1 MLQAVINAFKIA
13 DLRRKILFT
22 LAMLVVFRFV
32 AHIPVPGVD
41 LEAIRN
47 LLQPGQPGEGNDLSG
62 IFNVLNIFSGGALKN
77 FSVAAMGV
85 YPYITASIIIQLLT
99 GVIPRLT
106 ELSKEGEAGRNQI
119 NKYTHWLTIPLAA
132 LQAFGQ
138 TQLLQSQFQALP
150 SFGLFGPNWLAS
162 LVVIISLV
170 AGTMFLVWVGELITE
185 RGIGQG
191 ISIIIFGGIVSGIP
205 AQLVTLWT
213 TGDAGAG
220 IFSVAL
226 YIILGLITVVGI
238 ILINEGQ
245 RRIPVHYSRS
255 IMRGGRMMRQAGSS
269 FIPLRVNSSGM
280 IPLIFALS
288 IMSFPAIV
296 AGFFTTSQTGWVH
309 DVALAIY
316 QFFQPTSLPYNLVY
330 FLMVVLFT
338 FFYTSV
344 VFQQQ
349 RIAENL
355 QKSGGAVPGI
365 RPGANTDRFLTTVLT
380 RITVAGALFL
390 GTVAIAPYLASIITG
405 IAALTFS
412 STALLIVVGVAIDT
426 MKQLEAQLLM
436 RRYEG
441 FINR

>member
-1 MLQAVINAFKIA
+1 MLQAVINAFKIG

-22 LAMLVVFRFV
+22 LAMLIIFRFV

-41 LEAIRN
+41 FAALNRAFDPNNNQFGGLFNI
-47 LLQPGQPGEGNDLSG
+47 LS
-62 IFNVLNIFSGGALKN
+62 IFSGGALSS
-77 FSVAAMGV
+77 FSVSAMGV

-119 NKYTHWLTIPLAA
+119 NKYTYWLTIPLAA

-138 TQLLQSQFQALP
+138 VQLLNSQFRALP
-150 SFGLFGPNWLAS
+150 NFGLFGPNWFYSLTVIVS
-162 LVVIISLV
+162 LVC
-170 AGTMFLVWVGELITE
+170 GTMFLIWIGELITE
-185 RGIGQG
+185 NGIGQG
-191 ISIIIFGGIVSGIP
+191 ISIIIFGGIVARIP
-205 AQLVTLWT
+205 AQILQLGQTSS
-213 TGDAGAG
+213 TGANV
-220 IFSVAL
+220 FNLAL
-226 YIILGLITVVGI
+226 FIALGLATVVGI

-288 IMSFPAIV
+288 IMAFPAIV
-296 AGFFTTSQTGWVH
+296 SGFFISASTPWVR
-309 DVALAIY
+309 DVATTLY
-316 QFFQPTSLPYNLVY
+316 SFFQPSTVQYNLVY
-330 FLMVVLFT
+330 FLMVVVFT

-344 VFQQQ
+344 VFNQQ

-355 QKSGGAVPGI
+355 QKSGGSVPGI
-365 RPGANTDRFLTTVLT
+365 RPGPNTDRFLNTVLT
-380 RITVAGALFL
+380 RITVAGAVFL
-390 GTVAIAPYLASIITG
+390 GVVAIAPWLASLITG
-405 IAALTFS
+405 VQLLNFTA
-412 STALLIVVGVAIDT
+412 TALLILVGVAIDT

>member
-1 MLQAVINAFKIA
+1 MLQAVLNAFKIA

-22 LAMLVVFRFV
+22 LAMLVVFRVV
-32 AHIPVPGVD
+32 AHVPVPTVD
-41 LEAIRN
+41 LTQLNRAFSDTQYGG
-47 LLQPGQPGEGNDLSG
+47 L
-62 IFNVLNIFSGGALKN
+62 FNVLNIFSGGTLQN
-77 FSVAAMGV
+77 FSVVAMGV

-106 ELSKEGEAGRNQI
+106 ELSKEGETGRNQL
-119 NKYTHWLTIPLAA
+119 NKYTLWLTVPLAA

-138 TQLLQSQFQALP
+138 AQLLHSQFNALP
-150 SFGLFGPNWLAS
+150 DFGLIGPNALNSWTI
-162 LVVIISLV
+162 IISLV
-170 AGTMFLVWVGELITE
+170 CGTMFLTWLGERITE
-185 RGIGQG
+185 DGIGQG
-191 ISIIIFGGIVSGIP
+191 ISIIIFGGILARLPYQAVQLFQGGSGP
-205 AQLVTLWT
+205 
-213 TGDAGAG
+213 G
-220 IFSVAL
+220 IFSIAL
-226 YIILGLITVVGI
+226 FGALGLATIIGI
-238 ILINEGQ
+238 VLINEGQ

-269 FIPLRVNSSGM
+269 FIPLRVNSAGM

-296 AGFFTTSQTGWVH
+296 AGFFTASQTAWVQQA
-309 DVALAIY
+309 ALFVY
-316 QFFQPTSLPYNLVY
+316 GLFQPNTLFYSVIYFTLV
-330 FLMVVLFT
+330 VAFT

-344 VFQQQ
+344 QFSQQ

-355 QKSGGAVPGI
+355 QKQGGSVPGI
-365 RPGANTDRFLTTVLT
+365 RPGPNTDRFLNTVVN

-390 GTVAIAPYLASIITG
+390 GIVAIAPWLGSVVTG
-405 IAALTFS
+405 VSALLFS

>member
-22 LAMLVVFRFV
+22 LAMLVVFRLV
-32 AHIPVPGVD
+32 AHVPVPGVD
-41 LEAIRN
+41 FAALRTALDPANGDAGGIGG
-47 LLQPGQPGEGNDLSG
+47 LL
-62 IFNVLNIFSGGALKN
+62 NVLSIFSGGALTS
-77 FSVAAMGV
+77 FSVATMGV

-106 ELSKEGEAGRNQI
+106 ELSKEGESGRNQI
-119 NKYTHWLTIPLAA
+119 NKYTHWLTLPLAT

-138 TQLLQSQFQALP
+138 AQLLQNQFRALP
-150 SFGLFGPNWLAS
+150 SFGLFGPNWFYSIVVIAS
-162 LVVIISLV
+162 LVT
-170 AGTMFLVWVGELITE
+170 GTMFLVWIGELITE
-185 RGIGQG
+185 NGIGQG
-191 ISIIIFGGIVSGIP
+191 ISIIIFGGIVSRIP
-205 AQLVTLWT
+205 GQIFQLGQ
-213 TGDAGAG
+213 TGSTGTS
-220 IFSVAL
+220 IFSLAL
-226 YIILGLITVVGI
+226 FVVIGLVTVVGI
-238 ILINEGQ
+238 ILVNEGQ

-296 AGFFTTSQTGWVH
+296 SGFFIASPTGWVR
-309 DVALAIY
+309 DVATTLY
-316 QFFQPTSLPYNLVY
+316 GFFQPNTFQYSLVY

-344 VFQQQ
+344 VFNQQ

-355 QKSGGAVPGI
+355 QKSGGSVPGI
-365 RPGANTDRFLTTVLT
+365 RPGPNTDRFLNTVLT
-380 RITVAGALFL
+380 RITVAGAVFL
-390 GTVAIAPYLASIITG
+390 GLVAIAPWIASVITG
-405 IAALTFS
+405 VQLVSFTA
-412 STALLIVVGVAIDT
+412 TALLIVVGVAIDT
-426 MKQLEAQLLM
+426 MKQLESQLLM

>member
-1 MLQAVINAFKIA
+1 MLQAVVNAFKIA
-13 DLRRKILFT
+13 DLRAKILFT
-22 LAMLVVFRFV
+22 LAMLVVFRVV

-41 LEAIRN
+41 FAN
-47 LLQPGQPGEGNDLSG
+47 LNKALDPSGQFGSL
-62 IFNVLNIFSGGALKN
+62 FAVLNIFSGGTLQN

-99 GVIPRLT
+99 GVVPRFT
-106 ELSKEGEAGRNQI
+106 ELSKEGESGRNQL
-119 NKYTHWLTIPLAA
+119 NKYTHWLTVPLAA

-138 TQLLQSQFQALP
+138 AQLLNSQFQALP
-150 SFGLFGPNWLAS
+150 GFGLFGSQWLQSWVVIAS
-162 LVVIISLV
+162 LVT
-170 AGTMFLVWVGELITE
+170 GTLFLVWIGELITE
-185 RGIGQG
+185 NGIGQG
-191 ISIIIFGGIVSGIP
+191 ISIIIFGGIVARLPVQVLQLGQSGS
-205 AQLVTLWT
+205 VGTS
-213 TGDAGAG
+213 
-220 IFSVAL
+220 IFSIAL
-226 YIILGLITVVGI
+226 FIVLGLITIVGI
-238 ILINEGQ
+238 IMINEGQ

-288 IMSFPAIV
+288 IMSFPVIL
-296 AGFFTTSQTGWVH
+296 AGFFTAAQTDWVKN
-309 DVALAIY
+309 AATWIY
-316 QFFQPTSLPYNLVY
+316 TNFQSTTFAYNIIY

-344 VFQQQ
+344 VFSQQ

-355 QKSGGAVPGI
+355 QKSGGAIPGI
-365 RPGANTDRFLTTVLT
+365 RPGPNTDKFLTTVLN

-390 GTVAIAPYLASIITG
+390 GVVAILPWLASIVTG
-405 IAALTFS
+405 VTLLNFS
-412 STALLIVVGVAIDT
+412 ATSLLILVGVAIDT
-426 MKQLEAQLLM
+426 MKQLESQLLM

>member
-1 MLQAVINAFKIA
+1 MLQAVINAFKIG

-22 LAMLVVFRFV
+22 LGMLVIFRV
-32 AHIPVPGVD
+32 IAHIPVPGVD
-41 LEAIRN
+41 FAALNTAFDTSN
-47 LLQPGQPGEGNDLSG
+47 PANQQFGG
-62 IFNVLNIFSGGALKN
+62 ILNVLNIFSGGTLQN

-106 ELSKEGEAGRNQI
+106 ELSKEGETGRNQL
-119 NKYTHWLTIPLAA
+119 NRYTHFLTVPLAA

-138 TQLLQSQFQALP
+138 AGLLNSQFNALP
-150 SFGLFGPNWLAS
+150 KFGVDFLLTIT
-162 LVVIISLV
+162 VIISLV
-170 AGTMFLVWVGELITE
+170 CGTMFLVWLGELITE
-185 RGIGQG
+185 NGIGQG
-191 ISIIIFGGIVSGIP
+191 ISIIIFGGIVARLP
-205 AQLVTLWT
+205 AQVLQLTQS
-213 TGDAGAG
+213 GSGSG
-220 IFSVAL
+220 IFSVVLFAA
-226 YIILGLITVVGI
+226 IGLLTIVGI

-255 IMRGGRMMRQAGSS
+255 IMRGGRMMRQAGTS

-288 IMSFPAIV
+288 IMSFPVIV
-296 AGFFTTSQTGWVH
+296 AGFFTAASTEWVRNA
-309 DVALAIY
+309 ALWVY
-316 QFFQPTSLPYNLVY
+316 GTFQPSSPLYNIVY
-330 FLMVVLFT
+330 FIMVVAFT

-344 VFQQQ
+344 VFAQQ

-365 RPGANTDRFLTTVLT
+365 RPGPNTDRFLNTVLT
-380 RITVAGALFL
+380 RITVAGAFFL
-390 GTVAIAPYLASIITG
+390 GIVAILPWLASLLTG
-405 IAALTFS
+405 TQLLNFS
-412 STALLIVVGVAIDT
+412 STSLLIVVGVAIDT
-426 MKQLEAQLLM
+426 MKQLESQLLM

>member
-1 MLQAVINAFKIA
+1 MLQAVVNAFKIA

-22 LAMLVVFRFV
+22 LAMLGIFRV
-32 AHIPVPGVD
+32 IAHIPVPGVD
-41 LEAIRN
+41 FAQLETAFDPNGQFAGVIN
-47 LLQPGQPGEGNDLSG
+47 L
-62 IFNVLNIFSGGALKN
+62 LNIFSGGTLKN

-99 GVIPRLT
+99 GVIPRFT
-106 ELSKEGEAGRNQI
+106 ELSKEGEAGRNQL
-119 NKYTHWLTIPLAA
+119 NKYTHWLTVPMAA

-138 TQLLQSQFQALP
+138 TQLLNSQFNALP
-150 SFGLFGPNWLAS
+150 GFGLFGPEWLMS
-162 LVVIISLV
+162 LTIIVSMI
-170 AGTMFLVWVGELITE
+170 AGTMFLVWLGELITE
-185 RGIGQG
+185 NGIGQG
-191 ISIIIFGGIVSGIP
+191 ISIIIFGGIVASLP
-205 AQLVTLWT
+205 SQLFQLGQ
-213 TGDAGAG
+213 TGSTGTS
-220 IFSVAL
+220 IFSIVMFIA
-226 YIILGLITVVGI
+226 LGLVTVVGI

-288 IMSFPAIV
+288 IMSFPVIV
-296 AGFFTTSQTGWVH
+296 AGFFTAAQTDWVRNA
-309 DVALAIY
+309 ALWVY
-316 QFFQPTSLPYNLVY
+316 GNFQPTTFQYNLIY
-330 FLMVVLFT
+330 FVMVVLFT

-344 VFQQQ
+344 VFSQQ

-355 QKSGGAVPGI
+355 QKSGGAIPGI
-365 RPGANTDRFLTTVLT
+365 RPGPNTERFLTTVLN

-390 GTVAIAPYLASIITG
+390 GTVAVLPWLVSVITG
-405 IAALTFS
+405 VTLLNFS
-412 STALLIVVGVAIDT
+412 STSLLIVVGVAIDT

>member
-22 LAMLVVFRFV
+22 LAMLVVFRLI
-32 AHIPVPGVD
+32 AHVPVPGANLKALED
-41 LEAIRN
+41 LLDPN
-47 LLQPGQPGEGNDLSG
+47 SSSLGG
-62 IFNVLNIFSGGALKN
+62 IFNILNIFSGGTLKN

-119 NKYTHWLTIPLAA
+119 NKYTHWLTVPLAT

-138 TQLLQSQFQALP
+138 AQLINSQFPGALP
-150 SFGLFGPNWLAS
+150 NFALFGVNWFPS
-162 LVVIISLV
+162 LVVIVSMV
-170 AGTMFLVWVGELITE
+170 CGTMFLVWIGELITE
-185 RGIGQG
+185 KGIGQG
-191 ISIIIFGGIVSGIP
+191 ISIIIFGGIVAGLP
-205 AQLVTLWT
+205 AQLAQLWQGGEA
-213 TGDAGAG
+213 TGTS
-220 IFSVAL
+220 IFSLAIFIV
-226 YIILGLITVVGI
+226 LGLVTVVGI

-288 IMSFPAIV
+288 IMAFPAIV
-296 AGFFTTSQTGWVH
+296 AGFFTASETPWVR
-309 DVALAIY
+309 DVAIALY
-316 QFFQPTSLPYNLVY
+316 GFFQPNTFQYNLIY
-330 FLMVVLFT
+330 FLMVVAFT

-344 VFQQQ
+344 VFNQQ

-365 RPGANTDRFLTTVLT
+365 RPGPNTDRFLNGVLT
-380 RITVAGALFL
+380 RITVAGAVFL
-390 GTVAIAPYLASIITG
+390 GTVAIAPWLASLVTG
-405 IAALTFS
+405 VTVLNFS
-412 STALLIVVGVAIDT
+412 ATALLIVVGVAIDT
-426 MKQLEAQLLM
+426 MKQLESQLLM

-441 FINR
+441 FINK

>member
-1 MLQAVINAFKIA
+1 MLQAVFNAFKIA

-22 LAMLVVFRFV
+22 LAMLVAFRFV
-32 AHIPVPGVD
+32 AHVPVPGVD
-41 LEAIRN
+41 FAALSRAFN
-47 LLQPGQPGEGNDLSG
+47 TPGDVQSV
-62 IFNVLNIFSGGALKN
+62 FNILNIFSGGTLQN

-106 ELSKEGEAGRNQI
+106 ELSKEGEQGRNQM

-138 TQLLQSQFQALP
+138 AQLLHTQFGALP
-150 SFGLFGPNWLAS
+150 NFGLVGPYWLTS
-162 LVVIISLV
+162 WTIIISLI
-170 AGTMFLVWVGELITE
+170 AGTMFLVWLGELITE
-185 RGIGQG
+185 HGIGQG
-191 ISIIIFGGIVSGIP
+191 ISIIIFGGIIARMPTQVT
-205 AQLVTLWT
+205 QLFQGG
-213 TGDAGAG
+213 TGPGL
-220 IFSVAL
+220 FS
-226 YIILGLITVVGI
+226 IILFAALGVATIIGI
-238 ILINEGQ
+238 VLINEGQ

-269 FIPLRVNSSGM
+269 FIPLRVNSAGM

-288 IMSFPAIV
+288 IMAFPSIV
-296 AGFFTTSQTGWVH
+296 ASFFTTSSTEWVR
-309 DVALAIY
+309 VISLAVVN
-316 QFFQPTSLPYNLVY
+316 FFQQNSFTYNVIY
-330 FLMVVLFT
+330 FLMVVAFT

-344 VFQQQ
+344 QFQQQ

-355 QKSGGAVPGI
+355 QKQGGAVPGI
-365 RPGANTDRFLTTVLT
+365 RPGPNTDRFLNTVVT

-390 GTVAIAPYLASIITG
+390 GIVAIAPWLASILTG
-405 IAALTFS
+405 VTTLVFS

>member
-1 MLQAVINAFKIA
+1 MLQAVVNAFKIA

-22 LAMLVVFRFV
+22 LAMLVVFRLV
-32 AHIPVPGVD
+32 AHVPVPGVD
-41 LEAIRN
+41 LTQLRRALEDN
-47 LLQPGQPGEGNDLSG
+47 QYGGL
-62 IFNVLNIFSGGALKN
+62 FNILNIFSGGTLQN

-85 YPYITASIIIQLLT
+85 YPYITATIIIQLLT

-106 ELSKEGEAGRNQI
+106 ELSKEGEAGRNQM
-119 NKYTHWLTIPLAA
+119 NKYMLWLTVPLAA

-138 TQLLQSQFQALP
+138 AQLLHTQFGALP
-150 SFGLFGPNWLAS
+150 NFALTGPNWLNSWTIIVS
-162 LVVIISLV
+162 LVC
-170 AGTMFLVWVGELITE
+170 GTMFLTWLGQLITE
-185 RGIGQG
+185 NGIGQG
-191 ISIIIFGGIVSGIP
+191 ISIIIFGGIVARLPVQVTQMFQSGSGP
-205 AQLVTLWT
+205 
-213 TGDAGAG
+213 G
-220 IFSVAL
+220 IFSIGLFVA
-226 YIILGLITVVGI
+226 IGLVTVVGI
-238 ILINEGQ
+238 VLINEGQ

-269 FIPLRVNSSGM
+269 FIPLRVNSAGM

-288 IMSFPAIV
+288 IMAFPAIV
-296 AGFFTTSQTGWVH
+296 AGFFTAAQTDWVRNT
-309 DVALAIY
+309 ALFLY
-316 QFFQPTSLPYNLVY
+316 GFFQSTTLQYNIIY
-330 FLMVVLFT
+330 FLMVVVFT

-344 VFQQQ
+344 QFSQQ

-355 QKSGGAVPGI
+355 QKQGGAVPGI
-365 RPGANTDRFLTTVLT
+365 RPGPNTDRFLNTVVN

-390 GTVAIAPYLASIITG
+390 GVVAVAPFFASLLTG
-405 IAALTFS
+405 VNALVFS

>member
-1 MLQAVINAFKIA
+1 MLQAVINAFKIG

-22 LAMLVVFRFV
+22 LAMLVIFRIV

-41 LEAIRN
+41 FAAL
-47 LLQPGQPGEGNDLSG
+47 GNALDPNSQFGSL
-62 IFNVLNIFSGGALKN
+62 FNMLNIFSGGTLQN

-106 ELSKEGEAGRNQI
+106 ELSKEGESGRNQL
-119 NKYTHWLTIPLAA
+119 NKYTHWLTVPLAA

-138 TQLLQSQFQALP
+138 TQLLNSQFNALP
-150 SFGLFGPNWLAS
+150 GFGLFGANWLPS
-162 LVVIISLV
+162 LVVIISLIT
-170 AGTMFLVWVGELITE
+170 GTMFLVWIGELITE
-185 RGIGQG
+185 NGIGQG
-191 ISIIIFGGIVSGIP
+191 ISIIIFGGIVARLPVQVLQLGQSGS
-205 AQLVTLWT
+205 
-213 TGDAGAG
+213 TGAN
-220 IFSVAL
+220 IFSIVLFVA
-226 YIILGLITVVGI
+226 LGLITVVGI

-288 IMSFPAIV
+288 IMSFPVIV
-296 AGFFTTSQTGWVH
+296 AGFFTAASTDWVRNG
-309 DVALAIY
+309 ALWLY
-316 QFFQPTSLPYNLVY
+316 GNFQATTFAYNLIY

-344 VFQQQ
+344 VFSQQ

-355 QKSGGAVPGI
+355 QKSGGSVPGI
-365 RPGANTDRFLTTVLT
+365 RPGPNTDKFLTTVLN
-380 RITVAGALFL
+380 RITVAGAVFL
-390 GTVAIAPYLASIITG
+390 GVVAILPYLASVVTG
-405 IAALTFS
+405 VTLLSFS
-412 STALLIVVGVAIDT
+412 STSLLILVGVAIDT
-426 MKQLEAQLLM
+426 MKQLESQLLM

>member
-22 LAMLVVFRFV
+22 LGILIITRLI

-41 LEAIRN
+41 FAKLNSALDPN
-47 LLQPGQPGEGNDLSG
+47 SQFGGL
-62 IFNVLNIFSGGALKN
+62 FNVLSIFSGGTLN
-77 FSVAAMGV
+77 QFSVAVMGV

-106 ELSKEGEAGRNQI
+106 ELSKEGETGRNQL
-119 NKYTHWLTIPLAA
+119 NRYTYWLTVPIGA

-138 TQLLQSQFQALP
+138 AQLMKNQFGVLP
-150 SFGLFGPNWLAS
+150 SFGFVGADALYS
-162 LVVIISLV
+162 LVVVVSMV
-170 AGTMFLVWVGELITE
+170 AGTMFLVWLGELITE
-185 RGIGQG
+185 NGIGQG
-191 ISIIIFGGIVSGIP
+191 ISIIIFGGIISRLPNQVFQLAQNSSTGVSIFNIVLFVVLG
-205 AQLVTLWT
+205 LVT
-213 TGDAGAG
+213 
-220 IFSVAL
+220 I
-226 YIILGLITVVGI
+226 VGI

-288 IMSFPAIV
+288 IMSFPVIV
-296 AGFFTTSQTGWVH
+296 SGFFTSSGTEWVKTG
-309 DVALAIY
+309 ALWLY
-316 QFFQPTSLPYNLVY
+316 NFFQPQSFQYNLVY
-330 FLMVVLFT
+330 FLMVVVFT

-344 VFQQQ
+344 VFSQQ

-365 RPGANTDRFLTTVLT
+365 RPGPNTDRFLNSVLT

-390 GTVAIAPYLASIITG
+390 GIVAIAPWLMSLLTG
-405 IAALTFS
+405 VALLSFT
-412 STALLIVVGVAIDT
+412 STALLILVGVAIDT

>member
-22 LAMLVVFRFV
+22 LGVLVLFRV
-32 AHIPVPGVD
+32 IAHIPVPGVD
-41 LEAIRN
+41 FAKLSNAFS
-47 LLQPGQPGEGNDLSG
+47 GNNSLSG
-62 IFNVLNIFSGGALKN
+62 LFNILNIFSGGTLQS

-99 GVIPRLT
+99 GVIPRLS
-106 ELSKEGEAGRNQI
+106 ELSKEGETGRNQL
-119 NKYTHWLTIPLAA
+119 NKYTTWLTIPLAA

-138 TQLLQSQFQALP
+138 AQLLNSQFGALP
-150 SFGLFGPNWLAS
+150 LFGSDFL
-162 LVVIISLV
+162 LTVTVIVSLV
-170 AGTMFLVWVGELITE
+170 AGTMFLVWLGELITE
-185 RGIGQG
+185 NGIGQG
-191 ISIIIFGGIVSGIP
+191 ISIIIFGGIVSRIP
-205 AQLVTLWT
+205 GQILQLGQ
-213 TGDAGAG
+213 TGATGTS
-220 IFSVAL
+220 IFSLVLFAA
-226 YIILGLITVVGI
+226 IGLLTVVGI
-238 ILINEGQ
+238 IMINEGQ

-288 IMSFPAIV
+288 IMSFPVIV
-296 AGFFTTSQTGWVH
+296 AGFFTAASTGWVK
-309 DVALAIY
+309 DAALWVY
-316 QFFQPTSLPYNLVY
+316 GNFQPNTFQYNIIY
-330 FLMVVLFT
+330 FVMVVAFT

-344 VFQQQ
+344 VFSQQ

-365 RPGANTDRFLTTVLT
+365 RPGPNTDRFLTTVLT
-380 RITVAGALFL
+380 RITVGGAVFL
-390 GTVAIAPYLASIITG
+390 GVVAILPWIASQLTG
-405 IAALTFS
+405 VQQLSFT
-412 STALLIVVGVAIDT
+412 STSLLILVGVAIDT
-426 MKQLEAQLLM
+426 MKQLESQLLM

>member
-1 MLQAVINAFKIA
+1 MLQAVINAFKIG

-22 LAMLVVFRFV
+22 LGMLAVFRV
-32 AHIPVPGVD
+32 IAHIPVPGVD
-41 LEAIRN
+41 FTRLDTAFDPN
-47 LLQPGQPGEGNDLSG
+47 NPANQQFGGLLN
-62 IFNVLNIFSGGALKN
+62 ILNIFSGGTLQN

-106 ELSKEGEAGRNQI
+106 ELSKEGESGRNQL
-119 NKYTHWLTIPLAA
+119 NRYTHWLTVPLAA

-138 TQLLQSQFQALP
+138 AGLLNSQFGALP
-150 SFGLFGPNWLAS
+150 QFGTDLL
-162 LVVIISLV
+162 LTVTVIISLV
-170 AGTMFLVWVGELITE
+170 CGTMFLVWLGELITE
-185 RGIGQG
+185 NGIGQG
-191 ISIIIFGGIVSGIP
+191 ISIIIFGGIAARIPGQILQLTQSGS
-205 AQLVTLWT
+205 
-213 TGDAGAG
+213 TGTG
-220 IFSVAL
+220 IFSIAL
-226 YIILGLITVVGI
+226 FAAIGLLTVVGI

-255 IMRGGRMMRQAGSS
+255 IMRGGRMMRQAGTS

-288 IMSFPAIV
+288 IMSFPVIV
-296 AGFFTTSQTGWVH
+296 AGFFTAASTDWVKNA
-309 DVALAIY
+309 ALWVY
-316 QFFQPTSLPYNLVY
+316 GTFQPSSPLYNIVY
-330 FLMVVLFT
+330 FLMVVAFT

-344 VFQQQ
+344 VFSQQ

-365 RPGANTDRFLTTVLT
+365 RPGPNTDRFLNTVLT
-380 RITVAGALFL
+380 RITVAGAFFL
-390 GTVAIAPYLASIITG
+390 GIVAILPWLASLVTG
-405 IAALTFS
+405 VQLLNFS
-412 STALLIVVGVAIDT
+412 STSLLIVVGVAIDT
-426 MKQLEAQLLM
+426 MKQLESQLLM